1 MQNENQ
7 SPVQNDEIDIKDL
20 FQTLKRNR
28 LFILICAIVFTVGA
42 GIYAFIQPNIYSAS
56 TSLELQAS
64 SNVRASAEG
73 ALTAAISGQGSNY
86 LDNEQ
91 YMLKSG
97 YLAKRALKY
106 LELGTRYF
114 VHSRWRE
121 NELYKSSPFVVR
133 TFFMAESLYGKKIE
147 LIPINDTTFRL
158 RIAPQQSF
166 NIRTV
171 LRFLKIVPE
180 RRYQGIEYDGLHRYG
195 EEVATS
201 WFRIRVDP
209 IANLAAKKY
218 SFSYMPNSQMAWLVR
233 SGVRTSRI
241 SDTGTILLLSKMDLV
256 PQRAMDVVNA
266 LARSFIELEVD
277 RKTEQADLTLKFID
291 RQLEAMNKSLRSS
304 QKELEDFKQ
313 SNTLVDISQKA
324 SMTTTQLAA
333 YETELQKMEMEQ
345 SILTNLRQ
353 YMIDNEDPSGI
364 VVGTTDMAGSGLT
377 AMIAELKKNAL
388 ERQALLVDYTE
399 LHPDVVKLSEVINQL
414 RKSVMYSIDNTLTV
428 LQARK
433 KSYEKLEQESKA
445 SLEALPVQEQQL
457 ANLTRMTVVNENI
470 YSFLLQNR
478 ASTAILRSSTI
489 SKNNIIDP
497 ATFPGMPV
505 QPHRKMIAMVGL
517 LLGLLFGI
525 FYSFI
530 REYFDDTI
538 KRKDE
543 LDKLTNI
550 PLYGMIPDVKGERF
564 GGTFLEAF
572 RSIRTNLEFM
582 RHDKEYKTIVVTSS
596 VSGEGKTTVAANL
609 SVVYAKSYKKV
620 VVVDLDMRR
629 AQLSEYFEM
638 KNDKGISTLLSKK
651 NTLDEVIQKTDKYVD
666 IIAAGPTPPNPS
678 ELIMSDY
685 AKEVM
690 AELRERYDYIILDTP
705 PVGLVTD
712 AAILMNRADV
722 SLLLVK
728 YDYTKR
734 DFVKGLDNLV
744 RDHNL
749 EHVGLL
755 FNGVDLTKRNNGY
768 YGYGYGYGY
777 GKTYGNKYGAS
788 KYYGE

>member
-1 MQNENQ
+1 MQNEHH
-7 SPVQNDEIDIKDL
+7 SPVTNDEIDIKDL
-20 FQTLKRNR
+20 FSTITRNK
-28 LFILICAIVFTVGA
+28 LFILICAVIFTVGA

-56 TSLELQAS
+56 TSLELQS
-64 SNVRASAEG
+64 SGNAGTSAEG

-86 LDNEQ
+86 LDNEE

-106 LELGTRYF
+106 LELGTRYYG
-114 VHSRWRE
+114 HTRWQK

-133 TFFMAESLYGKKIE
+133 TFFMSESLYGKEID
-147 LIPINDTTFRL
+147 LIPLNKTSFRL
-158 RIAPQQSF
+158 RIVPKQGFS
-166 NIRTV
+166 IRTI
-171 LRFLKIVPE
+171 LRYLKLVPD
-180 RRYQGIEYDGLHRYG
+180 RKNGVEYDGIHHYG

-201 WFRIRVDP
+201 WFRIRIDP
-209 IANLAAKKY
+209 IANLSAQQY
-218 SFSYMPNSQMAWLVR
+218 SFSYRPNSQMGWLVR
-233 SGVRTSRI
+233 SGVRTSRV
-241 SDTGTILLLSKMDLV
+241 SETGTILLLSKMDLV

-266 LARSFIELEVD
+266 LAKTFIELEVD

-313 SNTLVDISQKA
+313 TNTLVDISQKA
-324 SMTTTQLAA
+324 SMTTNQLAG
-333 YETELQKMEMEQ
+333 YETELQKMDMERN
-345 SILTNLRQ
+345 ILNNLRQ
-353 YMIDNEDPSGI
+353 YMMDNENPSGI
-364 VVGTTDMAGSGLT
+364 VVGTTDVAGSGLT
-377 AMIAELKKNAL
+377 AMITELKSKAL
-388 ERQALLVDYTE
+388 ERQGLLVDYTE

-414 RKSVMYSIDNTLTV
+414 RKSIMSSIDNTLTV

-433 KSYEKLEQESKA
+433 KSFELLEQESKA

-517 LLGLLFGI
+517 LLGLMFGI
-525 FYSFI
+525 FYAFVK
-530 REYFDDTI
+530 EYFDDTI

-543 LDKLTNI
+543 LDRLTNI
-550 PLYGMIPDVKGERF
+550 PLYGMIPDVQGERF

-572 RSIRTNLEFM
+572 RSLRTNLEFM
-582 RHDKEYKTIVVTSS
+582 REDKDYKMIVVTSS

-629 AQLSEYFEM
+629 AQLSEYFDM

-685 AKEVM
+685 AKQVM
-690 AELRERYDYIILDTP
+690 DELRERYDYIILDTP

-722 SLLLVK
+722 SLLLVR

-749 EHVGLL
+749 EHVGIL
-755 FNGVDLTKRNNGY
+755 FNGIDLTKRNNNY

-777 GKTYGNKYGAS
+777 GKTYGKKYGAS
-788 KYYGE
+788 RYYNE